1 MSRTAPGKMA
11 DFGKEK
17 HRRKCK
23 GEHFAL
29 IIPQSLTSSWRICN
43 KFGFSNH
50 EEINFLREQRC
61 SGTYLPA
68 QI

>member
-17 HRRKCK
+17 HRKK
-23 GEHFAL
+23 FVAV
-29 IIPQSLTSSWRICN
+29 IPLSLTSSWRICN
-43 KFGFSNH
+43 KFDFSNH

-61 SGTYLPA
+61 SGAYLPA
-68 QI
+68 QS